1 MIDQIR
7 KGMISFILP
16 IVYIIIICPISLLL
30 RLINKKIIPTKFD
43 ENKNSYWLTKHKKSE
58 EAEGFYKQ
66 F

>member
-43 ENKNSYWLTKHKKSE
+43 ENKNSYWHKKSE